1 MQYQTVPL
9 IGVLVILVLSLGG
22 CGPQTP
28 ELIPVSGELF
38 YQGKPPRGALVQF
51 RPVNATDKPWPSG
64 YPRGEVQAD
73 GTFEIG
79 TETSND
85 GAPAGDYIV
94 TVTWVVPPPG
104 SDDPE
109 AATEDLF
116 QGRFRDPAQSTLKA
130 TVTPPKTFLPRMN
143 LN

>member
-1 MQYQTVPL
+1 MQYPRVRL
-9 IGVLVILVLSLGG
+9 IGIPVVLLLSFSG
-22 CGPQTP
+22 CGPAKPQ
-28 ELIPVSGELF
+28 LFPVRGELF
-38 YQGKPPRGALVQF
+38 YQGKAPRGALVQF
-51 RPVNATDKPWPSG
+51 RPATGGDQPWPSG

-85 GAPAGDYIV
+85 GAPAGEYII
-94 TVTWVVPPPG
+94 TATWMVSPSG

-109 AATEDLF
+109 SATVDQF
-116 QGRFRDPAQSTLKA
+116 QGKYRDPTKSTLKA
-130 TVTPPKTFLPRMN
+130 TVTAPITYLPRID